1 MWHLILHVEMYRT
14 TCITPHFA
22 NLHFSIR
29 EGTDKACRPHSA
41 TSSALLQ
48 LAMDGNNAADARTQ
62 EVPVLEIE
70 VQAQP
75 LTPYFFSTR
84 TRDISASV
92 SSAIHSTILRAGLL
106 DESGFL
112 QDDPR

>member
-1 MWHLILHVEMYRT
+1 MVSDN
-14 TCITPHFA
+14 A
-22 NLHFSIR
+22 
-29 EGTDKACRPHSA
+29 TDAPK
-41 TSSALLQ
+41 
-48 LAMDGNNAADARTQ
+48 Q
-62 EVPVLEIE
+62 EVPVLEVE

-75 LTPYFFSTR
+75 LTPHFFSTR

-92 SSAIHSTILRAGLL
+92 SSAIHSTLLTAGLL